1 MEKKKK
7 SWMSLLNPLEWFQAA
22 LQLLAV
28 VFGPLLR
35 WLGMLTPPQTDGFQ
49 NIQKEDVDD
58 AKQLAEQQEAAV
70 DTIVREMSPADVVRA
85 YARADVAGRAE
96 MDLRVLDD
104 AQQDWLLRLSE
115 EDLAKLAMSTTG
127 ACGRSLEAKEVR
139 PSYAKMKPEAE
150 APEILS
156 APSAVDEEEW
166 KREQIAALFRQVQ
179 RELFHAPG
187 VPNLQP
193 KHTPTTLH

>member
-35 WLGMLTPPQTDGFQ
+35 WLGMLTPRQTDGFQ

-70 DTIVREMSPADVVRA
+70 DTIVREMSPADVIRA

-104 AQQDWLLRLSE
+104 AQQPRLAGRLNRCLPSPSPPVRTRENAPVVRWLGLHRRRVERRGERHRPVRRIAGDVAL
-115 EDLAKLAMSTTG
+115 LT
-127 ACGRSLEAKEVR
+127 AC
-139 PSYAKMKPEAE
+139 
-150 APEILS
+150 
-156 APSAVDEEEW
+156 
-166 KREQIAALFRQVQ
+166 
-179 RELFHAPG
+179 
-187 VPNLQP
+187 
-193 KHTPTTLH
+193 